1 MLIGSFSPCD
11 ESVKFALF
19 QTALSAI
26 KADINIADELQN
38 EATEESSD
46 DDDDKNRAVL
56 TTAAKQVEH
65 GFYAFS

>member
-1 MLIGSFSPCD
+1 MPCD
-11 ESVKFALF
+11 ESAKIALF
-19 QTALSAI
+19 QTALAAI

-46 DDDDKNRAVL
+46 DDDENGAVL

-65 GFYAFS
+65 GFYAIS